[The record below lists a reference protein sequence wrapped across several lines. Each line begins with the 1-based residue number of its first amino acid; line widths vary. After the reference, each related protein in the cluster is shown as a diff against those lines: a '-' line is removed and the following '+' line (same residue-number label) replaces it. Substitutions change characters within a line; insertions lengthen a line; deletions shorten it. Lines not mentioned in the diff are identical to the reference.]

1 MLIQSVRHDWPE
13 RSGFLVARPKG
24 LPNYTF
30 LHFITPV
37 KLLVHGQILSVKP
50 GGCIFYSPGT
60 PQWFQCEASLL
71 HNWAHFYPVLAEK
84 LEEYGL
90 PADQVLY
97 PRESAFISEVFR
109 VLEAEL
115 LDERPFRRQRLQC
128 QTEEF
133 LLRLSRA
140 LKEDTTTFV
149 SRTESKRL
157 LAVRNHILSHTER
170 QWTVKDMAQLLP
182 LSASRFHAVYKSQFG
197 TSPMK
202 DLQEARVIKAKA
214 LLLAE
219 RDWPL
224 GRVAESTGYSDSYQF
239 IRQFK
244 QLTGLTPGAWRK
256 KNW

>member
-13 RSGFLVARPKG
+13 RSGFLISRPQG

-37 KLLVHGQILSVKP
+37 KLLINGQILQVKP

-60 PQWFQCEASLL
+60 PQWFQCENSLL
-71 HNWAHFYPVLAEK
+71 HNWVHFAPELAEK
-84 LEEYGL
+84 LAEYGL
-90 PADQVLY
+90 QADQVLY
-97 PRESAFISEVFR
+97 PRDSEFISEIFR
-109 VLEAEL
+109 VLEAEF
-115 LDERPFRRQRLQC
+115 LDERPFRRQRLES

-133 LLRLSRA
+133 LLRLSRS
-140 LKEDTTTFV
+140 LMEDTAPLV
-149 SRTESKRL
+149 SLAESKRL

-170 QWTVKDMAQLLP
+170 QWTVKGMAQLLP

-202 DLQEARVIKAKA
+202 DLQEARIIKAKS

-224 GRVAESTGYSDSYQF
+224 SRVAESTGFTDSYQF

-244 QLTGLTPGAWRK
+244 ALTGQTPGAWRK
-256 KNW
+256 KSR